1 MALILFYL
9 YCSVS
14 NLDLR
19 PLETP
24 NISFRADVAGLRQSI
39 KKFGKVDSRGCPLE
53 TAFAGKSQNPLLH
66 NFDPLVKKCM
76 SCDYC
81 KIIAKTFVQY
91 SHKFRTI
98 VIQQLQVSNIGLE
111 SNI

>member
-1 MALILFYL
+1 MRLIFVMPPSKNFRKIVCISFYL

-53 TAFAGKSQNPLLH
+53 TAFAGKSQ
-66 NFDPLVKKCM
+66 
-76 SCDYC
+76 
-81 KIIAKTFVQY
+81 
-91 SHKFRTI
+91 
-98 VIQQLQVSNIGLE
+98 E
-111 SNI
+111 SESSTPHL